1 MRFEFATANRIVF
14 GNNVLRETIPQML
27 DMGRRALVVTG
38 QDTTRAE
45 PLLAP
50 LRHKGILQ
58 ATFSVAGEP
67 TVELVQAGV
76 EKARS
81 CQADLVIGMGG
92 GSVIDVGKVVSAL
105 LTNQGQLMDYL
116 EVIGRSKR
124 LSVQPVPYVAIPTTA
139 GTGSEVTRNAVVKS
153 SERSVKVSMRSPW
166 MLPAL
171 AIVDPVLTYSMPP
184 AVTAASGMDA
194 LTQLIEPFV
203 SKKANPLVDGL
214 CREGIQR
221 AAQALPRAVKDGTD
235 TAARADMSL
244 VSLFGGLALA
254 NAKLGAV
261 HGIAGPL
268 GGMIPVPH
276 GIACARLLPY
286 VMQANVRAL
295 RERHP
300 ESPLLDRFAEVGCL
314 LTGNPSAGATEG
326 VQWLEKLMKALPL
339 PPLTDYGFKRDHIPD
354 LIHKSQRASSM
365 QGNPISLKNEEL
377 KNILEALL

>member
-14 GNNVLRETIPQML
+14 GDNVLQEMLPQML

-81 CQADLVIGMGG
+81 CDADLVIGMGG
-92 GSVIDVGKVVSAL
+92 GSVIDVGKIASAL
-105 LTNQGQLMDYL
+105 LTNPGQLMDYL
-116 EVIGRSKR
+116 EVIGQGEK
-124 LSVQPVPYVAIPTTA
+124 LSSRPVTYIAIPTTA

-171 AIVDPVLTYSMPP
+171 AIVDPVLTYSLPP
-184 AVTAASGMDA
+184 KVTAASGMDA

-203 SKKANPLVDGL
+203 SKNANPLVDGL

-221 AAQALPRAVKDGTD
+221 AAQALPGAVKDGTD

-276 GIACARLLPY
+276 GIACARLLPH
-286 VMQANVRAL
+286 VMRANVRAL
-295 RERHP
+295 RERDP
-300 ESPLLDRFAEVGCL
+300 ESPLLDRFAEVGRL
-314 LTGNPSAGATEG
+314 LSGDPSAGANEG
-326 VQWLEKLMKALPL
+326 VQWLQKLMRVLPL
-339 PPLTDYGFKRDHIPD
+339 PPLVEYGFTRDHIPS
-354 LIHKSQRASSM
+354 LIRKSQQASSM
-365 QGNPISLKNEEL
+365 QGNPILLKDEEL
-377 KNILEALL
+377 NDILEALL